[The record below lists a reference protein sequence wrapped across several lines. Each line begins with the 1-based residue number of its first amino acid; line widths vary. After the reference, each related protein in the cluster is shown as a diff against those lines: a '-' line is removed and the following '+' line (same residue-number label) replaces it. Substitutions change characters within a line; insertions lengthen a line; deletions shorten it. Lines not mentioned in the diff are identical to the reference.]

1 MKCTRRLVYCNDKY
15 HVILPNKWIE
25 AVNIHEGDH
34 VTLEIDDNNFHK
46 LIIKK
51 VMINII
57 HNIYFLKHLSLFMT
71 HSCNILM

>member
-34 VTLEIDDNNFHK
+34 VTLEIDDNDFNK

-51 VMINII
+51 
-57 HNIYFLKHLSLFMT
+57 SDD
-71 HSCNILM
+71 